1 MLLVGGRSSTGEDVA
16 VSAPNPPHAGGR
28 LPDGP
33 GRPRDTGQL
42 ADYTPVKLA
51 DFSVLVWGIFT
62 LKFFYG
68 KYRNYQPSS
77 ADFFLLGSVGLKM
90 L

>member
-1 MLLVGGRSSTGEDVA
+1 MLLVGGRSSTGEDAA
-16 VSAPNPPHAGGR
+16 VSAPNPPNACGR

-51 DFSVLVWGIFT
+51 DFFLFQSGGFMANLAITSHHLPNFSFLALSV
-62 LKFFYG
+62 
-68 KYRNYQPSS
+68 
-77 ADFFLLGSVGLKM
+77 
-90 L
+90 

>member
-16 VSAPNPPHAGGR
+16 VSAPNPPNACGR

-51 DFSVLVWGIFT
+51 DFFLDLYGGFTYNFTANLAITNYHLPIF
-62 LKFFYG
+62 
-68 KYRNYQPSS
+68 PS
-77 ADFFLLGSVGLKM
+77 
-90 L
+90 

>member
-16 VSAPNPPHAGGR
+16 VSAPNPPHACGR

-42 ADYTPVKLA
+42 ADCTPMKLA
-51 DFSVLVWGIFT
+51 DFFLFQSRGFT
-62 LKFFYG
+62 LKIYG
-68 KYRNYQPSS
+68 KSRYYQPSS
-77 ADFFLLGSVGLKM
+77 AEFFLPGSVGLKM
-90 L
+90 V